1 MSKYSTYTQE
11 QVDEL
16 LSNFLIDSW
25 SYSKVASFS
34 RNEKNFEREEIYM
47 ERGKSS
53 ATTVAGSAYHKALE
67 LYFNSFTA
75 PVRPGVVELQTEAY
89 NYIDEIPA
97 SSWRIQKTNPT
108 VENCIASAVQTSNVL
123 IENFLKEADSL
134 TEDMDEIL
142 GVETKLDEWLTV
154 NGVDIPLPC
163 HAVLDLVVRLK
174 NGHLVIID
182 HKSKKSFTDEKEIA
196 LVRGKQAIVYVLAWE
211 SAFRGQ
217 TVDEVWFV
225 ENKSSINKDGSSQ
238 LRKSRI
244 QMDADTRT
252 LYEAMLY
259 EPLSRMLKATS
270 DPDYIYTAN
279 DGDTLCD
286 KAELY
291 DFWTRTMIA
300 EVDDFSD
307 IPDNRKDQIRKRMR
321 KIRDTSLGTIS
332 PKAIAEFRKHAEA
345 FIPFDI
351 TTANMTKEEKI
362 EHVLRAQNIIVR
374 VEHTIKGYSSDT
386 YLLSVAAGI
395 KVGSVHRYS
404 LDIANAL
411 GLPSVRINS
420 KLAVYGDKSYIA
432 VEAGHKCEKTLPW
445 DASRLEGRRLP
456 IGEDNFGNTI
466 VWDLD
471 NHSTPHVLVCGAT
484 GSGKSVC
491 LKSTIEYAKL
501 AGVEDIVILDPK
513 YEFTEYGSFCE
524 IEDIEQKMAGLVL
537 DMQQRV
543 RNGDR
548 HLTLVVIDEFADAIA
563 SARSGRELCSTVRR
577 STDESPIVTV
587 RERSLSENLQMLAQ
601 KGRSLGFRI
610 VAATQRASVKIID
623 GNTKVNF
630 PVQVCFRMPKA
641 IDSKVVLDEEG
652 AETLQGRGDGLMRS
666 PEYLDVVRFQGFYKE

>member
-1 MSKYSTYTQE
+1 MSQYSAYTQE

-75 PVRPGVVELQTEAY
+75 PERPGVVELQTEAY

-97 SSWRIQKTNPT
+97 SSWKIQKTNPT
-108 VENCIASAVQTSNVL
+108 VENCIASAVQASNIL
-123 IENFLKEADSL
+123 IENFLKEADAV
-134 TEDMDEIL
+134 TGDIDEIL
-142 GVETKLDEWLTV
+142 GVETRLEEWLTV

-174 NGHLVIID
+174 DGRLVIID

-196 LVRGKQAIVYVLAWE
+196 LVRGKQAIVYALAWE
-211 SAFRGQ
+211 AAFEGQ
-217 TVDEVWFV
+217 TVNEVWFV
-225 ENKSSINKDGSSQ
+225 ENKSAINKDGSPQ
-238 LRKSRI
+238 LRISRI

-270 DPDYIYTAN
+270 DPDYIYTVN

-300 EVDDFSD
+300 EVDDFN
-307 IPDNRKDQIRKRMR
+307 IPDNRKDQIRRRMR

-332 PKAIAEFRKHAEA
+332 PKAITEFRKHAEA

-374 VEHTIKGYSSDT
+374 VEHTIQGYSSDT

-395 KVGSVHRYS
+395 KVGSVHRYA

-432 VEAGHKCEKTLPW
+432 VEAGHKCEKTLLW

-456 IGEDNFGNTI
+456 IGEDNYGNTL

-501 AGVEDIVILDPK
+501 AGVADIVILDPK
-513 YEFTEYGSFCE
+513 YEFTEYNS
-524 IEDIEQKMAGLVL
+524 INDINDIEAKMKELVQ
-537 DMQQRV
+537 DMQARAK
-543 RNGDR
+543 NGER
-548 HLTLVVIDEFADAIA
+548 RLTLVVIDEFADAVA
-563 SARSGRELCSTVRR
+563 SARSGKELNILERNGITGKSEVVGREK
-577 STDESPIVTV
+577 
-587 RERSLSENLQMLAQ
+587 SLAENLQMLAQ

-610 VAATQRASVKIID
+610 MASTQRASVKIID

-630 PVQVCFRMPKA
+630 PVQICFKMPKA

-652 AETLQGRGDGLMRS
+652 AESLQGRGDGLMRS
-666 PEYLDVVRFQGFYKE
+666 TEYLDTIRFQGFYKA